1 MTTELNLNA
10 FEFKTIV
17 GTKRVASLDKKQ
29 TSRFLKYG
37 YHLFRKAFHPKIGRS
52 VHQSA
57 PTDEKPIS
65 VQCLSSQISPLDNAI
80 LGL

>member
-17 GTKRVASLDKKQ
+17 GTKRVASLDK

-57 PTDEKPIS
+57 HTDEKQILL
-65 VQCLSSQISPLDNAI
+65 QCLSSQISPLDNAI

>member
-10 FEFKTIV
+10 LEFKTIV
-17 GTKRVASLDKKQ
+17 STKRVAS
-29 TSRFLKYG
+29 RFPKHG

-57 PTDEKPIS
+57 HTDEKQIL